1 MTPMNQGLRA
11 VGTVE
16 LGGLKN
22 PPSRK
27 RIDYIIKCAKE
38 LLPHLGKHEDEWLG
52 FRPTLPDFLPILGP
66 SLKNKNIIYAFGH
79 QHLGW
84 TLGAITGKIISKIV
98 AGEKTNLDL
107 TPYSSKD
114 LIRKFLSKNYL
125 AYTFLT
131 LAALF
136 WSGNFIIGKFAT
148 LFEVPPLTLNFLRWV
163 MVWFILIPFTI
174 KEILAKR
181 NYIKEN
187 FLVISFMGILTI
199 STFNSVVYFAL
210 NYTQVINAV
219 LMLAAIPPM
228 IIIFS
233 SIMKIEKTNM
243 FQISGLILS
252 IFGVGTIISNAD
264 IQKII
269 SLTFNIGDIWMLVC
283 VLSWS
288 LYSTLLKKSK
298 LELSQ
303 FSLIQIMVT
312 VGLIF
317 LFPQFLYEKSIGL
330 DLKINKA
337 FIFILTYV
345 VIFPAIAAYYCW
357 QKAIELIGPNRSSM
371 FIQLMPLFSAV
382 MAIIIFNEKFELYHF
397 AGAFL

>member
-1 MTPMNQGLRA
+1 M
-11 VGTVE
+11 
-16 LGGLKN
+16 
-22 PPSRK
+22 
-27 RIDYIIKCAKE
+27 
-38 LLPHLGKHEDEWLG
+38 
-52 FRPTLPDFLPILGP
+52 
-66 SLKNKNIIYAFGH
+66 
-79 QHLGW
+79 
-84 TLGAITGKIISKIV
+84 
-98 AGEKTNLDL
+98 
-107 TPYSSKD
+107 
-114 LIRKFLSKNYL
+114 SKNYL

-181 NYIKEN
+181 NYIKKN

-233 SIMKIEKTNM
+233 SIMKIENTNM

-269 SLTFNIGDIWMLVC
+269 SLTFNIGDMDVSLCFKLVIIFNFA
-283 VLSWS
+283 
-288 LYSTLLKKSK
+288 KKSK

-397 AGAFL
+397 AGAVFIVSGIYLSIKNQ